1 MCQDTSTMIKFTVIF
16 TVSMYAHGRQQ
27 QLAGDDSPT
36 VWVLS
41 ETRAASLCPL
51 SCLTSLAFFSRL
63 EAWEEPELT
72 GGAS

>member
-41 ETRAASLCPL
+41 KTRAASLCPL
-51 SCLTSLAFFSRL
+51 SCLTSLAIFSRL